1 MRHVVKLALLAIPL
15 LLSHCGINRQVQQA
29 KGLSKGKYTLR
40 SADSVTLAGYDI
52 RSFNDIKGLDD
63 VNPLRYPNIAAGLL
77 RKEVPFRATLNLEI
91 VNPTDEV
98 AAINAF
104 DYRLRLVGSE
114 LATGT
119 VNQRVEVPPHGGKV
133 LVAVPVNTNAYGLV
147 ANADTRNAFV
157 DLVRNLAGS
166 NQVAPARVTLQIRP
180 TLFVGNKEI
189 KYPGYIDI
197 EKEVTRDLLIR
208 AAQ

>member
-1 MRHVVKLALLAIPL
+1 MKHVFRLALLAIPF
-15 LLSHCGINRQVQQA
+15 LLSQCGINRQVQQA
-29 KGLSKGKYTLR
+29 KGLSKAKYALR
-40 SADSVTLAGYDI
+40 SADSVSLAGYDI
-52 RSFNDIKGLDD
+52 QSFKDIKGLDD

-77 RKEVPFRATLNLEI
+77 RKDVPFRSSLNLEI
-91 VNPTDEV
+91 VNPTSEV

-104 DYRLRLVGSE
+104 DYRLKLAGSE
-114 LATGT
+114 LASGT
-119 VNQRVEVPPHGGKV
+119 VNKRVEVPANGGKV
-133 LVAVPVNTNAYGLV
+133 VVAIPVNANAYGLV

-166 NQVAPARVTLQIRP
+166 NQVSPSRVTLQIKP
-180 TLFVGNKEI
+180 TLLVGNKVV

-197 EKEVTRDLLIR
+197 DKEVTRDLLIR